1 MTLHQ
6 VHRLVQLALGA
17 MAVGFAALAGTIGE
31 SATKKPLAGGQLGNA
46 GTEVAFGRRKFGA
59 DEGLNH
65 ILYHTLY
72 KIRME
77 SKRKNAIR
85 ICPSLGSGLKH
96 QWNQMIWSAREL
108 GCGIAAISVT
118 YRNAASF
125 LRDLR
130 SLRAI
135 GTPYCLRSRNLKV
148 GANLA
153 REEVV
158 HLAVAWNRLRLA
170 G

>member
-17 MAVGFAALAGTIGE
+17 MAVGFAAL
-31 SATKKPLAGGQLGNA
+31 A

-108 GCGIAAISVT
+108 GCGIAG
-118 YRNAASF
+118 N
-125 LRDLR
+125 
-130 SLRAI
+130 SLRFRQW
-135 GTPYCLRSRNLKV
+135 GRCRDTF
-148 GANLA
+148 
-153 REEVV
+153 
-158 HLAVAWNRLRLA
+158 
-170 G
+170 

>member
-17 MAVGFAALAGTIGE
+17 MAVGFAAL
-31 SATKKPLAGGQLGNA
+31 A

-108 GCGIAAISVT
+108 GCGIAGVT
-118 YRNAASF
+118 GQVCFLPSSF
-125 LRDLR
+125 HQFQTEC
-130 SLRAI
+130 
-135 GTPYCLRSRNLKV
+135 GH
-148 GANLA
+148 LA
-153 REEVV
+153 RSVRRSPPQPTYPKS
-158 HLAVAWNRLRLA
+158 ASSQS
-170 G
+170 GDGIDPS